1 MVEVSIVVPSHAGE
15 RRLPTILASLR
26 RQTLSDLEM
35 IVVLDGEVDGSADIV
50 RRAAADLPVSLVVFP
65 ENRGRAAALN
75 AGFRAAKGEVLVR
88 ADDDL
93 ELEDDFAAHHYR
105 LHAAARCGVVAMCR
119 DVFPDTPYAV
129 AYGKSADERIRA
141 AALATPPDRTWRWW
155 SGNVST
161 TSDDY
166 DLVGDYDESFRE
178 YGWEDIDW
186 GYRLHLLGVPVVI
199 PPGFTTLHH
208 GPVTTTVERALR
220 AYSSGAARHRFVAKH
235 GEDALGEVER
245 ERSVWTGLVAALSA
259 LATDKSIARAAAVAD
274 RTIGHLPPW
283 VAEKT
288 VALLVQGAARAGSR
302 LGPDRPDELGSP
314 MTARR
319 RLSARRHSK
328 AEAQRGIDI

>member
-1 MVEVSIVVPSHAGE
+1 
-15 RRLPTILASLR
+15 
-26 RQTLSDLEM
+26 
-35 IVVLDGEVDGSADIV
+35 
-50 RRAAADLPVSLVVFP
+50 
-65 ENRGRAAALN
+65 
-75 AGFRAAKGEVLVR
+75 
-88 ADDDL
+88 
-93 ELEDDFAAHHYR
+93 
-105 LHAAARCGVVAMCR
+105 MCR

-129 AYGKSADERIRA
+129 AYGMSADERIRA

-245 ERSVWTGLVAALSA
+245 DVRSGPGSSRRSPLSP
-259 LATDKSIARAAAVAD
+259 LT
-274 RTIGHLPPW
+274 
-283 VAEKT
+283 
-288 VALLVQGAARAGSR
+288 SR
-302 LGPDRPDELGSP
+302 SLGPLLSP
-314 MTARR
+314 IGRSDTCLRGWRR
-319 RLSARRHSK
+319 RPWRCWCKALREQVRVSDQTVRMSWDRR
-328 AEAQRGIDI
+328 